1 MNSRLH
7 LFPHL
12 LWCPFHYCYE
22 GQDPGLV
29 VEGQAMPSG
38 VQRSGSESPQGPI
51 RVIVCVYIYNNNNN
65 NNTSALLMA
74 MVWGSERRTL
84 HFRRFQTPRQT
95 SSHHL
100 LVIRQPQKHR
110 CRTCASLFLP
120 PRRGFF
126 SCTWGAKKWHPALR
140 CHVAKQIQ
148 NQADKSR
155 PSIRPVP
162 APLNIEAPHLHSSE
176 WSRRKH
182 NEIATDY
189 SSLQIEQGQIKET

>member
-1 MNSRLH
+1 
-7 LFPHL
+7 
-12 LWCPFHYCYE
+12 
-22 GQDPGLV
+22 
-29 VEGQAMPSG
+29 
-38 VQRSGSESPQGPI
+38 
-51 RVIVCVYIYNNNNN
+51 
-65 NNTSALLMA
+65 MA

-162 APLNIEAPHLHSSE
+162 APLNIEAPHLHQSFSRFKQFRMKPQKAQRNCHGLQFASNRARTNKRNLVAKVNE
-176 WSRRKH
+176 WNWKLRLTENFVPGSYSRY
-182 NEIATDY
+182 TMFL
-189 SSLQIEQGQIKET
+189 STST